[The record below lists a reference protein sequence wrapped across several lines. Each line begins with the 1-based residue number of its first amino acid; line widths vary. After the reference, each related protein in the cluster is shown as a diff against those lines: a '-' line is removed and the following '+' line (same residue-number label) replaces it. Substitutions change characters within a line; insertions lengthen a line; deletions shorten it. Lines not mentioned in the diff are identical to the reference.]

1 MAKKD
6 LEKQVEEDLEAY
18 LTTGFN
24 NLLDGIMQKLGKEG
38 ASEEE
43 VASPVWTGFFASSWK
58 VSNTPP
64 RAVDQLKSPWL
75 EIRSA
80 KVKDPGNGEYLIKPR
95 FYPFNRTFKY
105 DKMTYI
111 GNTAAYAIWALEKG
125 TIQTFIQGPE
135 LGKLIKDN
143 FNEKK
148 MRIALATKPKEGAFG
163 TTAGKLYVGY
173 EDLGS

>member
-6 LEKQVEEDLEAY
+6 LEKQVEEDLETY

-24 NLLDGIMQKLGKEG
+24 NLLDGIMLELGREG

-43 VASPVWTGFFASSWK
+43 VASPVYTGFFASSWK

-64 RAVDQLKSPWL
+64 RAVDKIRSPWS
-75 EIRSA
+75 EIREA
-80 KVKDPGNGEYLIKPR
+80 KSKDRNNDEYKIKPR

-105 DKMTYI
+105 NKMTYI
-111 GNTAAYAIWALEKG
+111 GNTAEYAVWALERGK
-125 TIQTFIQGPE
+125 IQQFIQGQK
-135 LGKLIKDN
+135 LKSLIKDN

-148 MRIALATKPKEGAFG
+148 MRIALATKPKEGTFG

-173 EDLGS
+173 EDLKS